1 MAALNDTD
9 IVSAL
14 NEDAEHGFRLLMAKY
29 KEGIDIL
36 SSVLIL
42 YLYSTEGL
50 AEQAKRCRPRQIG
63 QLSTHY
69 PQMR

>member
-36 SSVLIL
+36 SSVFLFCTFVL
-42 YLYSTEGL
+42 RKSYLNKQSN
-50 AEQAKRCRPRQIG
+50 AAH
-63 QLSTHY
+63 SH
-69 PQMR
+69 